1 MAKEIDIVVVGAG
14 PVGLFTVFE
23 AGLLG
28 LNCVLIDNLDKPG
41 GQCAELY
48 PEKPIYDIPGVPF
61 QTAQEHVDALLEQ
74 IKPFN
79 YELIL
84 NERVEEIT
92 EIDHKDDKYW
102 SVTTNEG
109 TKLTTKNIFIA
120 AGAGSFEPRRPPN
133 IEDPDKFINKGV
145 TYAVRSKSTYE
156 NKDVF
161 IFGGGD
167 SALDWCVE
175 LAEKAKSLSL
185 VHRRDAFRGAQHTEE
200 QMRELVAAGKV
211 KLLTPYLIDSI
222 EGSDKVTGVSLKNF
236 DTNEI
241 EHYEADELLFLFG
254 LNKKLGPILEW
265 NIDLNGK
272 KISVNTENFQ
282 TSVEGIFAVGD
293 INDYPGKLDLILS
306 GFHETTL
313 AVQEAYKR
321 LYPGERVPF
330 GYTTS
335 NSKLQEKLGVQ
346 KVSKLELI
354 NLIHKELP
362 QIQCGR
368 CDTPG
373 CKQYAQAIVDGDPHD
388 RCVPGGEK
396 TLKNLNSILKRI
408 LRKLILNTVQQL
420 RSKKFLLL
428 RKNVLVVKNVLMH
441 ALLMQL

>member
-28 LNCVLIDNLDKPG
+28 LNCILIDNLDKPG

-92 EIDHKDDKYW
+92 EINHKDDKYW
-102 SVTTNEG
+102 SVKTNEG
-109 TKLTTKNIFIA
+109 TELTTKNIFIA

-133 IEDPDKFINKGV
+133 IEDPDKFINNGV

-175 LAEKAKSLSL
+175 LADKAKSLAL
-185 VHRRDAFRGAQHTEE
+185 IHRRDAFRGAQHTEE

-282 TSVEGIFAVGD
+282 TSVDGIFAVGD

-335 NSKLQEKLGVQ
+335 NSKLQEKLGV
-346 KVSKLELI
+346 
-354 NLIHKELP
+354 
-362 QIQCGR
+362 
-368 CDTPG
+368 
-373 CKQYAQAIVDGDPHD
+373 KQ
-388 RCVPGGEK
+388 
-396 TLKNLNSILKRI
+396 
-408 LRKLILNTVQQL
+408 
-420 RSKKFLLL
+420 
-428 RKNVLVVKNVLMH
+428 
-441 ALLMQL
+441 

>member
-92 EIDHKDDKYW
+92 EVDHKDDKYW
-102 SVTTNEG
+102 SVKTNEG
-109 TKLTTKNIFIA
+109 TELTTKNIFIA

-222 EGSDKVTGVSLKNF
+222 EGSDKVIGVSLKNF

-265 NIDLNGK
+265 DIDLNGK

-335 NSKLQEKLGVQ
+335 NSKLQEKLGV
-346 KVSKLELI
+346 
-354 NLIHKELP
+354 
-362 QIQCGR
+362 
-368 CDTPG
+368 
-373 CKQYAQAIVDGDPHD
+373 
-388 RCVPGGEK
+388 
-396 TLKNLNSILKRI
+396 
-408 LRKLILNTVQQL
+408 
-420 RSKKFLLL
+420 KK
-428 RKNVLVVKNVLMH
+428 
-441 ALLMQL
+441 